1 MAHPTNAELS
11 AKVAEVAAVI
21 ASMPEP
27 TRTSHKK
34 LGREIG
40 SMKRTEQSLQTQL
53 DVLKAQLDV
62 LDGSAESSPIL
73 RGQVLSLENQVNE
86 FAQELTELS
95 ARVATTV
102 RTLEEHGR
110 RIDAHNGRLNALE
123 AGANRVSEESTSVQ
137 AQIDVLRRGPAFNW
151 MAAII
156 TAAIGL
162 AVYFFW
168 FVSHDF
174 SGAVLNSQH
183 QATGMITRSLL
194 NTGWGDAI
202 ALIVILLLSY
212 GIGSLFARKADSG
225 GRLVASATATA
236 STTTASAARPR
247 LVGSSRPSGAAS
259 SSAR

>member
-1 MAHPTNAELS
+1 M
-11 AKVAEVAAVI
+11 
-21 ASMPEP
+21 
-27 TRTSHKK
+27 
-34 LGREIG
+34 
-40 SMKRTEQSLQTQL
+40 
-53 DVLKAQLDV
+53 
-62 LDGSAESSPIL
+62 
-73 RGQVLSLENQVNE
+73 LSLVNQVNE
-86 FAQELTELS
+86 FAQELTVLS
-95 ARVATTV
+95 AHVATT
-102 RTLEEHGR
+102 RRKLEEHGNNL
-110 RIDAHNGRLNALE
+110 DAQGGRLNALE
-123 AGANRVSEESTSVQ
+123 AGANRVSVALTSVQ

-151 MAAII
+151 MAAVI

-225 GRLVASATATA
+225 ERLVASATATA
-236 STTTASAARPR
+236 STTTAPAARPT
-247 LVGSSRPSGAAS
+247 LIGSSRPSGAAS
-259 SSAR
+259 SSTR

>member
-1 MAHPTNAELS
+1 MARPTNAELS
-11 AKVAEVAAVI
+11 AKMAEMAALI
-21 ASMPEP
+21 ASMSER
-27 TRTSHKK
+27 TRTSHPK
-34 LGREIG
+34 LGQKIGAMTRELE
-40 SMKRTEQSLQTQL
+40 S
-53 DVLKAQLDV
+53 LKAEVNRLNS
-62 LDGSAESSPIL
+62 SADSSPIL
-73 RGQVLSLENQVNE
+73 RGRMLSLENHVNE
-86 FAQELTELS
+86 QLSALTQGQTDLS
-95 ARVATTV
+95 ARVATTA
-102 RTLEEHGR
+102 RTLEEHGHTL
-110 RIDAHNGRLNALE
+110 DAHSGRLNALE
-123 AGANRVSEESTSVQ
+123 AGAGSISVAVARAQ
-137 AQIDVLRRGPAFNW
+137 AQIDALRRGPAFNW

-225 GRLVASATATA
+225 ERLVASATATA
-236 STTTASAARPR
+236 STTTAPAARPT
-247 LVGSSRPSGAAS
+247 LIGSSRPSGAAS